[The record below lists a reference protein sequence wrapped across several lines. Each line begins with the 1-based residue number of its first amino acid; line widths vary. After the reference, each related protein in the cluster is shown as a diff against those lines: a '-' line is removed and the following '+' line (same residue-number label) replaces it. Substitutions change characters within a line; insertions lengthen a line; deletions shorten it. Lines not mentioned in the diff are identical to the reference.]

1 MFTGN
6 KVRQV
11 LTALDNAL
19 VSILLVLIMF
29 WRCCLS
35 ALFGARCRFHPACS
49 QYTAQALR
57 THGVLKGSAFALTR
71 LLRCNRLFAGG
82 FDPVPPKDTAGCG
95 FSQTRSGLY

>member
-1 MFTGN
+1 MGN

-29 WRCCLS
+29 WRGCLS
-35 ALFGARCRFHPACS
+35 ALFGARCRFHPTCS
-49 QYTAQALR
+49 QYAAQALR
-57 THGVLKGSAFALTR
+57 THGVLKGSAFAVAR

-82 FDPVPPKDTAGCG
+82 FDPVPLKETAVCC
-95 FSQTRSGLY
+95 FSETRSGLY